1 MRFFASQQTTAMN
14 IEKKKSTP
22 ASSSSRKKLSSSSS
36 YAVEK
41 HDRNERVA
49 PLLVAKTRRSSSRPK
64 EENDE
69 EEDVKE
75 KSAKETKPLEE
86 GCFAREEEEED
97 SSLTENG
104 ETTACDAKE
113 DERGSALRVER
124 RSEDA
129 AQKREEPLEI
139 ISRELC
145 GKKVSSAAAA
155 VDYDS
160 VNAQIEIMISE
171 TLEILNEGKRAKCS
185 PLTVSI
191 FGSLD
196 ENRFGCENSRWPG
209 FDETESE
216 AKFQELVKER
226 IDAFVEKCQVDIEKQ
241 NHKRHASGVKK
252 TIIKGE
258 QRHNH
263 SRALKPWLGA

>member
-1 MRFFASQQTTAMN
+1 MRFFASQQTTMN
-14 IEKKKSTP
+14 IEKKKSTK
-22 ASSSSRKKLSSSSS
+22 KKLSSS

-49 PLLVAKTRRSSSRPK
+49 PLLVEKTRRSSLSPK
-64 EENDE
+64 EENDD

-86 GCFAREEEEED
+86 GCCFAGEEEDED

-104 ETTACDAKE
+104 ETTACDAIE

-124 RSEDA
+124 KSEDA

-209 FDETESE
+209 FEETESE

-226 IDAFVEKCQVDIEKQ
+226 IDAFVEKCQVDIEKE
-241 NHKRHASGVKK
+241 NHKRRASGVKK
-252 TIIKGE
+252 TIIKSE